1 MIDAFQSSRQLQQL
15 VQAKSAREQ
24 ALQDRIQQLQSQL
37 GISNGDND
45 GFSLDDSMPEFA
57 SDELHSIDEM
67 MVSTYDMRGG
77 DDSRESSERG
87 RTRDR
92 RYHHSI
98 YSEAMES

>member
-1 MIDAFQSSRQLQQL
+1 MQI
-15 VQAKSAREQ
+15 KSAREQ

-37 GISNGDND
+37 GIAANDND
-45 GFSLDDSMPEFA
+45 GFSIDDSMPDFG

-67 MVSTYDMRGG
+67 MASTYAMSHGG
-77 DDSRESSERG
+77 ESRESSERG

-92 RYHHSI
+92 RYHHSN